1 VRGGLRNLLPISI
14 GVGLVAAFVGHLAEP
29 AALLSV
35 RDVPLFHLPLRTV
48 LAELSREGLPV
59 WNPMIHGGQP
69 ILSNPNYAAFYPPTW
84 ILLLVPVPYSIGL
97 LLLLH
102 AAYGFAGACS
112 LARHLGCDRGPSLFA
127 ATAFA
132 FAGATL
138 STTNLVTVYCGLA
151 WLPWIL
157 LWCDRLCQKNGQLL
171 RLAFTVGAG
180 FALQILAGEPVIVL
194 TTGLAATCLVLTRSK
209 RIGANTS
216 RLALAVSLALLL
228 AAVQLLP
235 TWNRMRDTPRSEGLE
250 ERYALAW
257 SSPPQRLVELFLPR
271 FWGDPARIDEGLYF
285 GWKIHDRQFPYV
297 VSIYPGQLVLILSLA
312 GLLRWRVRYRAAW
325 LSMIL
330 LGGFLALGAHNPLVS
345 WLRAGLPLL
354 SQIRYPEKFLL
365 LTTSALA
372 FLAALGWQRML
383 DHRRRPGPAL
393 EDFPLAL
400 SVLLAMTASLLFTVL
415 LVRPDVGAWFMRR
428 NLPLPPSEEQI
439 ALGLRFLR
447 TELLAGILF
456 AGFSAVVIALH
467 RWRRVPTKVLYPLT
481 ILILAGDLYHHNR
494 SLTPTVPTADLLEA
508 PPQIRALDPGA
519 GRIFSDVAFRE
530 DQSLVLRTPRKGWD
544 LLWSQVGRGDPY
556 VANLWGFSYAFN
568 EDTDLMATGPARS
581 ALETLHREGYRSERG
596 QRILG
601 AWSVRYLL
609 LGRPIAEVLFDRLQ
623 GKEDAL
629 LTIVENPQYRPPMRF
644 EHGVTFHPD
653 ATSAREADRATG
665 FEAAQWVAS
674 EGGRLGPRPVAYQ
687 PRAELLAVDEQ
698 AGRIRIRYR
707 AEADVALTAAHTH
720 DSGWKAAIDG
730 EPTPIHLTSLGM
742 MGVLL
747 PGGEH
752 ELVLEYWDLYVTAG
766 LIISLASLLTLLTLT
781 LRGGLFDRDPGAP
794 ARR

>member
-1 VRGGLRNLLPISI
+1 VRGGLRNLFPIII
-14 GVGLVAAFVGHLAEP
+14 GGGLVAAFLGHLADPE
-29 AALLSV
+29 ALLSV
-35 RDVPLFHLPLRTV
+35 RDVPLFHLPLRTI
-48 LAELSREGLPV
+48 LAELSREGLPA

-84 ILLLVPVPYSIGL
+84 ILLSAPVPYSIGL

-102 AAYGFAGACS
+102 AAFGFAGAWR

-132 FAGATL
+132 FAGPAL

-157 LWCDRLCQKNGQLL
+157 LWCDRLFQRNGRLL
-171 RLAFTVGAG
+171 PLALAVAAG

-194 TTGLAATCLVLTRSK
+194 TTGLAATCLAVVRSK
-209 RIGANTS
+209 RIGVNTS

-250 ERYALAW
+250 DRYALDW
-257 SSPPQRLVELFLPR
+257 SSPPQRLVELFLPH

-285 GWKIHDRQFPYV
+285 GWKIHDRQFPYL
-297 VSIYPGQLVLILSLA
+297 VSIYPGQLVLVLSLA

-330 LGGFLALGAHNPLVS
+330 LGGFLALGAHNPLIS

-365 LTTSALA
+365 LTSSALA
-372 FLAALGWQRML
+372 FAGALGWQRIL
-383 DHRRRPGPAL
+383 DHRRRPGPAM

-400 SVLLAMTASLLFTVL
+400 SILLGLTASLLFTVL
-415 LVRPDVGAWFMRR
+415 LARPDVGTWFMRR

-439 ALGLRFLR
+439 ILGLRFLR
-447 TELLAGILF
+447 AQLLAGILF
-456 AGFSAVVIALH
+456 AGLSAIVIALH
-467 RWRRVPTKVLYPLT
+467 RWRRVPTTVLYPLT

-494 SLTPTVPTADLLEA
+494 SLTPTVPAADLLQA
-508 PPQIRALDPGA
+508 PPQIRDLDPGA

-530 DQSLVLRTPRKGWD
+530 DPLVLRTPRKGWD

-568 EDTDLMATGPARS
+568 EDTDLLATGPAHS
-581 ALETLHREGYRSERG
+581 ALATLRREGYRSERG

-609 LGRPIAEVLFDRLQ
+609 LARPVAEVLLDRLQ
-623 GKEDAL
+623 GREDAL
-629 LTIVENPQYRPPMRF
+629 LRIVENPEYRPPLRF
-644 EHGVTFHPD
+644 EHGVTFHRD
-653 ATSAREADRATG
+653 ATSAREADRATE
-665 FEAAQWVAS
+665 FTAAQWVAS
-674 EGGRLGPRPVAYQ
+674 EGGKLGPRSGPHR
-687 PRAELLAVDEQ
+687 PRAELLTVDEQ
-698 AGRIRIRYR
+698 SHRIRIRYR
-707 AEADVALTAAHTH
+707 AEADVPLTAAHTH

-752 ELVLEYWDLYVTAG
+752 ELVFEYWDPYVTAG
-766 LIISLASLLTLLTLT
+766 LMISLASLLTLVTLT
-781 LRGGLFDRDPGAP
+781 LRSGRSAVPFRTP
-794 ARR
+794 ARG